1 MANKKDLNE
10 DFVRGIRLHL
20 FSDIY
25 ARKNI
30 RRYYEFFYK
39 IENYTNE
46 ELTEQLIQY
55 NIKNISNFRIKEIYK
70 IVSDNVEKRKLIELI
85 DLIESY
91 KETQITNI
99 NIERY
104 NKFIKELLSEYL
116 ESIN

>member
-85 DLIESY
+85 DLIEL
-91 KETQITNI
+91 TNI